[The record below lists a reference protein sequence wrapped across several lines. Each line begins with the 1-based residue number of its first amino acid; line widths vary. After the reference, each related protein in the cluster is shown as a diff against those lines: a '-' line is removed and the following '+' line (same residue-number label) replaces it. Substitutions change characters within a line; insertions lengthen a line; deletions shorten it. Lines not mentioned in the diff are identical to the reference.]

1 MRPLILLAGPA
12 LLLAAC
18 GTNDQAENTINVDQN
33 LSAESFS
40 SNDVT
45 AIDAVTG
52 DASNMAADVNYVTE
66 LDNLAEGNA
75 GSKDEEPASSK
86 AGKARR
92 SAGNSAASNSA
103 SPEPASNSTSTATA
117 NNAL

>member
-1 MRPLILLAGPA
+1 MRFSILLGGPA

-18 GTNDQAENTINVDQN
+18 SGNNQADNAINADQG

-52 DASNMAADVNYVTE
+52 DASNMAADVNYVVE
-66 LDNLAEGNA
+66 ADNNTDGE
-75 GSKDEEPASSK
+75 STP
-86 AGKARR
+86 GKAPPARR
-92 SAGNSAASNSA
+92 PAGESAASN
-103 SPEPASNSTSTATA
+103 EPAPAPAPAANSAAPATA
-117 NNAL
+117 NNSL

>member
-1 MRPLILLAGPA
+1 MRPLILLAGPM
-12 LLLAAC
+12 LCLAAC
-18 GTNDQAENTINVDQN
+18 GTNDQAENTINLDQN
-33 LSAESFS
+33 LSAETFS

-75 GSKDEEPASSK
+75 GSAEDPAPSK